1 MEKLFERHDE
11 YLNIVPMDFIRNFM
25 YTINWDS
32 RLICIKGPKG
42 VGKSTLLLQ
51 KIKKD
56 FAGGDRHVLYCSA
69 DTGYFS
75 THTFTLT
82 DTADR
87 FVKMGGKYLFIDEIH
102 KYDGWSQELKEIYDL
117 HKDLH
122 IVVSGSSLLEINN
135 GKADLSRRMIEY
147 EMPGISFREYLRF
160 STGLDLAPSTDKP

>member
-56 FAGGDRHVLYCSA
+56 N
-69 DTGYFS
+69 TFS
-75 THTFTLT
+75 SMKSTNTT
-82 DTADR
+82 DGAR
-87 FVKMGGKYLFIDEIH
+87 
-102 KYDGWSQELKEIYDL
+102 
-117 HKDLH
+117 
-122 IVVSGSSLLEINN
+122 N
-135 GKADLSRRMIEY
+135 
-147 EMPGISFREYLRF
+147 
-160 STGLDLAPSTDKP
+160 